1 MRYKIRL
8 LAAILA
14 GALAAPVLTGCSLPT
29 GGSASEPKSSAAAG
43 NITSG
48 GEPRPTAPAL
58 DFNPLT
64 GLYDMEKGDSFR
76 PLAAMIGNN
85 DRSRPQFGLEKADL
99 YVEAETEGGIT
110 RIMAVFA
117 NASRVPEQLGPIRS
131 ARTPFVLLAQSLD
144 AIYAHCGGSVN
155 GLKAIKE
162 RKIQDIEGL
171 IYDGSTYWRDAELRK
186 TKGAEYSM
194 MTSGEL
200 LEKRIAAKEYP
211 SETSRGAPYVF
222 GEREGDYAAASLDIY
237 ISRLQKISFQYE
249 PEERLYYKFN
259 GTSAEGEPHVMT
271 NGVQLAATNVIAMY
285 DNFYKETDS
294 PVTTYS
300 FTLERGSGSVFTGGR
315 GRPILWTRGDDG
327 LQFQESDGSPL
338 AVAPGK
344 TYVVLIRDSYAAN
357 STFQ

>member
-1 MRYKIRL
+1 MRYTTRI
-8 LAAILA
+8 LAAAIA
-14 GALAAPVLTGCSLPT
+14 AALAAPVLTGCSLQTDVPV
-29 GGSASEPKSSAAAG
+29 SEPKASNTTGSNG
-43 NITSG
+43 TG
-48 GEPRPTAPAL
+48 REPLPTEPAL
-58 DFNPLT
+58 DLNPLT
-64 GLYDMEKGDSFR
+64 GLYDMEKGAEFR

-99 YVEAETEGGIT
+99 YFEAETEGGIT

-117 NASRVPEQLGPIRS
+117 NADRVPEQLGPIRS

-144 AIYAHCGGSVN
+144 AIYAHCGGSVH

-162 RKIQDIEGL
+162 RKIDDIEGL

-200 LEKRIAAKEYP
+200 LGKRIAAKEYP
-211 SETSRGAPYVF
+211 TATSREMPYVF
-222 GEREGDYAAASLDIY
+222 GEKEGQYDAAGLDFY
-237 ISRLQKISFQYE
+237 ISGLQKINFQYNLE
-249 PEERLYYKFN
+249 DKLYYKFN
-259 GTSAEGEPHVMT
+259 GTSAEREPHVMT
-271 NGVQLAATNVIAMY
+271 NGVQLTATNVIVMY

-300 FTLERGSGSVFTGGR
+300 FTLEKGGGSVFTGGR
-315 GRPILWTRGDDG
+315 GRPILWTRTDDA
-327 LQFQESDGSPL
+327 LRFQEEDGSPL
-338 AVAPGK
+338 TLAPGK

>member
-1 MRYKIRL
+1 MRYTIRL

-14 GALAAPVLTGCSLPT
+14 GALAAPVLMGCSLPT

-43 NITSG
+43 NVTSG

-222 GEREGDYAAASLDIY
+222 GEREGRLRRRQPGHLYFQAAEDQLPVRAGGTAV
-237 ISRLQKISFQYE
+237 LQIQ
-249 PEERLYYKFN
+249 R
-259 GTSAEGEPHVMT
+259 HV
-271 NGVQLAATNVIAMY
+271 G
-285 DNFYKETDS
+285 
-294 PVTTYS
+294 
-300 FTLERGSGSVFTGGR
+300 GGR
-315 GRPILWTRGDDG
+315 TPRHDQRRAACGD
-327 LQFQESDGSPL
+327 ESVSL
-338 AVAPGK
+338 
-344 TYVVLIRDSYAAN
+344 
-357 STFQ
+357 